1 MQITPV
7 FVGKLAPQS
16 DQQHG
21 EQQIDGELPYLFR
34 SIAHG
39 VDEPGII
46 LIVQPAGLSENR
58 LYNIVTHFNQPMS
71 CREYHCQNARPF
83 VGAIDLIQPAQRSL
97 QPGWAQC
104 QHHGQ

>member
-1 MQITPV
+1 MQIAPV
-7 FVGKLAPQS
+7 FVGELAQQG

-34 SIAHG
+34 RIAHG

-46 LIVQPAGLSENR
+46 LIVQLAGFSEHR
-58 LYNIVTHFNQPMS
+58 LYYIVTHFNQPMGGG
-71 CREYHCQNARPF
+71 EYHCQNARPF

-104 QHHGQ
+104 QHHG